1 MRNFCI
7 VALLF
12 VTVAA
17 VTGAQ
22 DWEPRRYR
30 RSGAQI
36 RIGKSYHLP
45 ADQAA
50 TWPIVVVG
58 GSATLDGRTD
68 DEVVVVGGSVRV
80 GPTAR
85 IRGDL
90 TVIGGEIIL
99 ADTAEVT
106 GEIHEIGLFWPD
118 LRFAAPG
125 WLWPDDM
132 RFWALFGLAGSLL
145 RLTIIAIATMLI
157 TLLAPGWIRDLE
169 VRVSNA
175 PGASGAIG
183 LLAQVLAV
191 PILVLA
197 VAGLIVSIVGIP
209 LLILVPFVILAVGV
223 IWVAGFAGVVA
234 QLGGR
239 VRGRA
244 PGAMPSPIDT
254 FLGLAFIA
262 SLSLIGHVVSLGPGV
277 LSPVAA
283 AFITAGFIVEYL
295 AWTVGLGAA
304 LAAPIANGRRA
315 TPPPIPSHA
324 PAPVSF

>member
-1 MRNFCI
+1 MRTFS
-7 VALLF
+7 VAALLF
-12 VTVAA
+12 VTISAA
-17 VTGAQ
+17 VTAQ
-22 DWEPRRYR
+22 EWEPRRDR
-30 RSGAQI
+30 RYGAQI

-45 ADQAA
+45 ADQAV
-50 TWPIVVVG
+50 TWPLVVVG
-58 GSATLDGRTD
+58 GSATLDGRAD
-68 DEVVVVGGSVRV
+68 DDVVVVGGSVRV

-99 ADTAEVT
+99 ADTADVT
-106 GEIHEIGLFWPD
+106 GEIHEIALSWPD
-118 LRFAAPG
+118 LRFAGPG

-157 TLLAPGWIRDLE
+157 TLVAPARIRRVEL
-169 VRVSNA
+169 RVSNA
-175 PGASGAIG
+175 AAASGAIG
-183 LLAQVLAV
+183 LLVQVLAV
-191 PILVLA
+191 PILVVA

-223 IWVAGFAGVVA
+223 IWVAGFAAVA
-234 QLGGR
+234 TQLGGR
-239 VRGRA
+239 ARGRV

-254 FLGLAFIA
+254 LLGLALIA
-262 SLSLIGHVVSLGPGV
+262 SLSLIGHVVSVGPGL
-277 LSPVAA
+277 LSPIAA
-283 AFITAGFIVEYL
+283 AFITAGFIIEYL

-304 LAAPIANGRRA
+304 LAAPILNGGRK
-315 TPPPIPSHA
+315 TPPPVPSHV